1 VSVTFLPT
9 LNALLNLTSAI
20 LLFSGRMMIKRGR
33 QDTHKTLML
42 SALASSALFLT
53 SYLIYHAIVGSV
65 PYAHHD
71 WTRTL
76 YFAILIPHSFF
87 AAIMV
92 PFIIAA
98 VWLALRRKFDQ
109 HRRIVRWL
117 WPVWM
122 LVSLSGIVV
131 YVMLYHV

>member
-1 VSVTFLPT
+1 MIVSYLPT
-9 LNALLNLTSAI
+9 INALLNLTGAI
-20 LLFSGRMMIKRGR
+20 LLFVGRVMIKKGKR
-33 QDTHKTLML
+33 DAHKKVML
-42 SALASSALFLT
+42 SALVSSALFLT

-87 AAIMV
+87 AAVMV

-98 VWLALRRKFDQ
+98 VWLALHQKFDQ

-131 YVMLYHV
+131 YVMLYLL

>member
-1 VSVTFLPT
+1 MIVQYLPT
-9 LNALLNLTSAI
+9 LNAALNLTSGV
-20 LLFSGRMMIKRGR
+20 LLLAGRIMIKRGR
-33 QDTHKTLML
+33 QTDHKRLML
-42 SALASSALFLT
+42 SALVSSALFLT

-65 PYAHHD
+65 PYSHHD

-87 AAIMV
+87 AAVMV

-98 VWLALRRKFDQ
+98 VWLALHQKFDQ

-131 YVMLYHV
+131 YVMLYHL